1 MAKVIV
7 FGTGLIGT
15 LAQYY
20 LTHDSPHEVVA
31 FSADAERMQSDEH
44 RGLPLVA
51 FEEMPSHYPPDE
63 FSMFVAVGWSK
74 LNKVREEKFHAA
86 KAAGYQLISY
96 VASSAIT
103 WPDSTIGENCFI
115 QEMNVIQPFATIGDD
130 VTMWT
135 GSLVGHESVVGD
147 HCFIA
152 AQVVVSGNVTI
163 GRNCFIGVHAT
174 LRDAITIG
182 EESVIGAGALIM
194 KDVKPRSVY
203 VGQSAQRL
211 AMTSDRLPRI

>member
-1 MAKVIV
+1 MAKVVI

-15 LAQYY
+15 LAHYY

-31 FSADAERMQSDEH
+31 FSADGERIESDTH
-44 RGLPLVA
+44 RGLPLVP
-51 FEEMPSHYPPDE
+51 FEEVVERHPPDE

-74 LNKVREEKFHAA
+74 LNKVREAKFRQA
-86 KAAGYQLISY
+86 KDAGYGLISY
-96 VASSAIT
+96 VASSAVT
-103 WPDSTIGENCFI
+103 WPDVTIGENCFI
-115 QEMNVIQPFATIGDD
+115 QESNVLQPFVTIGDD
-130 VTMWT
+130 VTMWS
-135 GSLVGHESVVGD
+135 GSLVGHESVIGD

-163 GRNCFIGVHAT
+163 GNNCFIGVHAT

-203 VGQSAQRL
+203 VGQTAQLL
-211 AMTSDRLPRI
+211 ALTSDRLPKI